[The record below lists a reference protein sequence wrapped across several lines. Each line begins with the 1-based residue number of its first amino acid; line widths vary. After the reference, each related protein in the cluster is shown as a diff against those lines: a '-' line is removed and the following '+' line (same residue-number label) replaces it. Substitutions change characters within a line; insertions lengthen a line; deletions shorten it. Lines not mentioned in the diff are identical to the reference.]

1 MQRVW
6 LEFDTGRGGLGALNP
21 VQSREA
27 GVPVQQMSRMEFF
40 PSPIRKTI
48 PVFT

>member
-6 LEFDTGRGGLGALNP
+6 LEFDTGRGGLA
-21 VQSREA
+21 
-27 GVPVQQMSRMEFF
+27 VQQMSRMEFF